1 MRGSLLT
8 FIIGVTGKGGVGK
21 TTFAALLIKA
31 VIEKQLG
38 VVLAVDADPN
48 YNLNQKLG
56 VEVENTIGSLREDIV
71 KAVDSL
77 PQSMSKHDYVE
88 YQIRMALT
96 ESDNFDLLVMGR
108 QEGPGCYCYINNILR
123 TYIDTLLDN
132 YDFIVIDNEA
142 GMEHL
147 SRRTTKSMDVLFVVS
162 DASKIGMETARR
174 IRELAKAMEIKIG
187 STVLVLN
194 RVPEGVASRL
204 EEVKEEQGFDKVY
217 TMANDDLVNI
227 HNNEGKS
234 LLALPKDSKA
244 AVKAADILSH
254 VLEGKW
260 EGVTFSNI

>member
-1 MRGSLLT
+1 LS

-21 TTFAALLIKA
+21 TTFTALLIKA
-31 VIEKQLG
+31 IVEKKLG

-77 PQSMSKHDYVE
+77 PQAMSKHEYVE

-96 ESDNFDLLVMGR
+96 ESEDFDLLVMGR

-123 TYIDTLLDN
+123 TYIDTISEN

-147 SRRTTKSMDVLFVVS
+147 SRRTTKAMNVLFVVS
-162 DASKIGMETARR
+162 DASKIGIETAGR
-174 IRELAKAMEIKIG
+174 IKELAKAMDISIGRNMLVINRATNGMTTKLEDTTIK
-187 STVLVLN
+187 
-194 RVPEGVASRL
+194 
-204 EEVKEEQGFDKVY
+204 QGFDEVY
-217 TMANDDLVNI
+217 IISDDDTVEAYNI
-227 HNNEGKS
+227 EGKS
-234 LLALPKDSKA
+234 LLSLPKESKA
-244 AVKAADILSH
+244 VSDVVTILSRMM
-254 VLEGKW
+254 EEKRDG
-260 EGVTFSNI
+260 